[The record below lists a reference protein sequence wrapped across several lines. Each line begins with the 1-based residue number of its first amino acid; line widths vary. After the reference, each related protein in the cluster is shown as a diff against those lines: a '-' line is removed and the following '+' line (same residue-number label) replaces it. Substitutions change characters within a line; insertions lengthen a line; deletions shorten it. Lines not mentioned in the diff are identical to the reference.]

1 MVQYSYLDTPIG
13 ILTVYAVEGGVV
25 YISLP
30 GSNAAVAKNWS
41 EKVLGE
47 TEFIESDIWLIHVKS
62 ELNEYFSGQRKS
74 FSCDHL
80 LFTSPFRKKSLE
92 AVLQIPYG
100 KKQSYAKI
108 ANNAGNAR
116 AVRAAGSANATN
128 PLPILIPCHRVI
140 SSDGSLGGY
149 GGGLQMKQWLLDHE
163 SSYYSS

>member
-1 MVQYSYLDTPIG
+1 MIQYSYLDTPIG
-13 ILTVYAVEGGVV
+13 QFTLYAVEDGVV

-30 GSNAAVAKNWS
+30 GIDPNVATNWC
-41 EKVLGE
+41 ERVLDD
-47 TEFIESDIWLIHVKS
+47 TEFIESDTWLVHAKN
-62 ELNEYFSGQRKS
+62 ELKEYFAGQRQS
-74 FSCDHL
+74 FSFGHL

-100 KKQSYAKI
+100 KRQSYAQI
-108 ANNAGNAR
+108 AKKAGNAR

-149 GGGLQMKQWLLDHE
+149 GGGLEMKQWLLNHE
-163 SSYYSS
+163 QAFSNS